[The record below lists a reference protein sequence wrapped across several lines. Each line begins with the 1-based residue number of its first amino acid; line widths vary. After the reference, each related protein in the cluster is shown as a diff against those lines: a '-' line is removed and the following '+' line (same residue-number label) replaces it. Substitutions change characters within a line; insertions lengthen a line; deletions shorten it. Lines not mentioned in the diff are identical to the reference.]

1 MTPFSNRGLAVICI
15 SLSLISTAF
24 AEINIL
30 GEEISILDND
40 VLDNDVLDQE
50 INKLNSLNLNSL
62 PPSSKTENFQSN
74 KAEINLWQRI
84 YSRYEIK
91 NENNSRSKKYEDW
104 YSARPEYV
112 ERMMDRSQKYL
123 FYVVG
128 EVEKRGM
135 PSEIALLPMI
145 ESAYNPIA
153 ISRSKAVGIWQFIPS
168 TGRLYGLNQDWWHD
182 KRRNVV
188 EATNAALDYLQ
199 KLHTLFG
206 SWDLALAAYNAVEG
220 TVGRAIAKNRAKGLP
235 TDYANLK
242 LPGETKDYVPKLQA
256 IKNIVSNPTQ
266 YGLYIDPIP
275 NKPYFTSVE
284 APAVIDADLA
294 ANLAEISYDE
304 FLLLNAEHRRPLIR
318 TNDKTQ
324 RLILPINAADT
335 FVKNLSQNEKPL
347 VSWNIYQPK
356 HNEKIRAIANK
367 FDMHESDLIKANDL
381 NPQKAIKTST
391 MMLVAKKE
399 GAESN
404 ANQDVYESKIQND
417 KKVEDAVK
425 PAKHKVKSGDTL
437 NKIAK
442 RYDIRIDELKDIN
455 QMTSSDI
462 QIGSILQLQRNN

>member
-1 MTPFSNRGLAVICI
+1 MMPS
-15 SLSLISTAF
+15 AF
-24 AEINIL
+24 AENNIL

-40 VLDNDVLDQE
+40 VLDQE
-50 INKLNSLNLNSL
+50 INKLNALSLNSAA
-62 PPSSKTENFQSN
+62 PPSQVQNYQPN

-153 ISRSKAVGIWQFIPS
+153 NSKSKAVGIWQFIPS
-168 TGRLYGLNQDWWHD
+168 TGRLYGLKQDWWHD

-206 SWDLALAAYNAVEG
+206 SWDLALAAYNAGEG

-235 TDYANLK
+235 TDYAHLK
-242 LPGETKDYVPKLQA
+242 LPRETKDYVPKLQA
-256 IKNIVSNPTQ
+256 IKNIVSNPYK
-266 YGLYIDPIP
+266 YGLYIDSIP

-356 HNEKIRAIANK
+356 HNEKIKAIANK
-367 FDMHESDLIKANDL
+367 FDMQESDLIKTNDL
-381 NPQKAIKTST
+381 NPQKTIKIST

-404 ANQDVYESKIQND
+404 TNQDIYESKIQKD
-417 KKVEDAVK
+417 KKAEDAMK
-425 PAKHKVKSGDTL
+425 PAMHKVKSGDTL

-442 RYDIRIDELKDIN
+442 RYDIHIDELKDIN

-462 QIGSILQLQRNN
+462 QIGSILQLKKNN